1 MSCFLFKTR
10 WNRSTLVFFVKIF
23 LTLSLWFSFGGE
35 VVANP
40 TTVESKNPSV
50 TSASKKNTEASQTKK
65 TNTKLSSKPVSKN
78 RNEKT
83 DSNQL
88 SNFKRN
94 YKNHKGNWKPME
106 LTWEESSGAVAP
118 EFRYAKKFH
127 LFTDVKKIFL
137 SRKIIKNG
145 KLVLEETKE
154 IPDKLYQKWM
164 NDLFK
169 KGIHQLPYEE
179 IPKEQITGI
188 SYNFV
193 NFRYSSTKLK
203 FYYKLEEINQPE
215 WVHKKAII
223 ESIERMKP

>member
-1 MSCFLFKTR
+1 MSCFLFKTI

-23 LTLSLWFSFGGE
+23 LSLSLWLSYGGD

-40 TTVESKNPSV
+40 KTMESKIQSV
-50 TSASKKNTEASQTKK
+50 ATPSKKKSEPIHIQK
-65 TNTKLSSKPVSKN
+65 TNSKISPNLVSKN
-78 RNEKT
+78 RKVKLDSSKLSIQKT
-83 DSNQL
+83 
-88 SNFKRN
+88 N

-137 SRKIIKNG
+137 SRKVIKNG

-164 NDLFK
+164 NELFK
-169 KGIHQLPYEE
+169 IGIQQLSFEE
-179 IPKEQITGI
+179 IPESQITGI

-193 NFRYSSTKLK
+193 NFRYSSTKSK
-203 FYYKLEEINQPE
+203 FYYTLEEINQPE
-215 WVHKKAII
+215 WEQKKAII

>member
-1 MSCFLFKTR
+1 M
-10 WNRSTLVFFVKIF
+10 
-23 LTLSLWFSFGGE
+23 
-35 VVANP
+35 
-40 TTVESKNPSV
+40 ESKIQSV
-50 TSASKKNTEASQTKK
+50 AAPSKKKSEPIQTQKS
-65 TNTKLSSKPVSKN
+65 NSKLSTNPVTKN
-78 RNEKT
+78 RKVKLDSSKLSIQKT
-83 DSNQL
+83 
-88 SNFKRN
+88 N

-137 SRKIIKNG
+137 SRKFIKDG

-179 IPKEQITGI
+179 IPEEQITGI

-193 NFRYSSTKLK
+193 NFKYSSTKSK
-203 FYYKLEEINQPE
+203 FYYTLEEINLPE
-215 WVHKKAII
+215 WEQKKAII